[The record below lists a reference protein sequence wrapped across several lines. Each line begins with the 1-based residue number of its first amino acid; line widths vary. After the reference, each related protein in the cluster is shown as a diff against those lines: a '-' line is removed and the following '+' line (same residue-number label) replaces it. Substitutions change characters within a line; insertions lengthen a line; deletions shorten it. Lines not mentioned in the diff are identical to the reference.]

1 MNETIH
7 TLQDFYLYTKGVTY
21 ILMILALVGITGL
34 WCFLTARDD
43 D

>member
-1 MNETIH
+1 MNETIS
-7 TLQDFYLYTKGVTY
+7 TLNEFYLHTKGVTY
-21 ILMILALVGITGL
+21 ILIIVALVGITGF

>member
-1 MNETIH
+1 MNEMIY
-7 TLQDFYLYTKGVTY
+7 TLQDFYLHTKGVTY
-21 ILMILALVGITGL
+21 LLMVLALFGVAGF